1 MSGGGGGGGEGGE
14 AEGGREGEAR
24 GGPQGGRREPGEEER
39 PPEKQAAFA
48 DWKAREGQLYERAF
62 EKNKSELKERR
73 QEMRDAMNN
82 ANSRKREI
90 DEAKERLERK
100 QADKQR
106 EGAVGR
112 GDEELIDEE
121 EYALIKSLKDTKQ
134 QYREAF
140 EKHRCLKM
148 DVLQIEHLMQ
158 QCKAKLVQAFEEWY
172 EQRYGHLARGAETTL
187 VKAAGGGG
195 ERYDPQEMFDLMEA
209 DRLETQHPDA
219 LAYHKARKT
228 AARDVRQKRGGAGTT
243 LRAAAR

>member
-1 MSGGGGGGGEGGE
+1 M
-14 AEGGREGEAR
+14 RE
-24 GGPQGGRREPGEEER
+24 
-39 PPEKQAAFA
+39 
-48 DWKAREGQLYERAF
+48 
-62 EKNKSELKERR
+62 
-73 QEMRDAMNN
+73 AMNA
-82 ANSRKREI
+82 ANTRKREI
-90 DEAKERLERK
+90 DEAKERLEKK

-106 EGAVGR
+106 EGAGGR

-158 QCKAKLVQAFEEWY
+158 QCKAKLVQAFEDWF
-172 EQRYGHLARGAETTL
+172 EQRYGHLTRGGSEVL
-187 VKAAGGGG
+187 GKGGTG
-195 ERYDPQEMFDLMEA
+195 ERYDAQEMFDLMEA

-228 AARDVRQKRGGAGTT
+228 AARDVRQKRGASI
-243 LRAAAR
+243 RAAAR